1 MGQFTASIVLLLPL
15 VAFVSC
21 GEYDF
26 TVEVPAGKF
35 QCFFQPVDLTKH
47 KTLEVD
53 YQVIDGGDLNI
64 NFMILHG
71 ANILKQDQLKVD
83 GSHRIE
89 LNQPGDYQVCFD
101 NSFSYQSRKVV
112 FFEIFLFDAHG
123 NLDETDLSAM
133 ARTDAD
139 LSSKMNE
146 LGVTIDEFH
155 RRANGIKNN
164 LNKVEYHQALLRA
177 HEARD
182 RAVMSAN
189 FDRVTFWSVVHTLV
203 MVGVAGVQVFLI
215 RSLFEE
221 NSKVGKVLR
230 KGKFD

>member
-1 MGQFTASIVLLLPL
+1 MKLVVLLLL
-15 VAFVSC
+15 ALGFVHG
-21 GEYDF
+21 GEFDF

-35 QCFFQPVDLTKH
+35 ECFFQSVDIAKH

-64 NFMILHG
+64 NFMLIHG
-71 ANILKQDQLKVD
+71 ANVLQQDQLKTD
-83 GSHRIE
+83 GSHRIDLTE
-89 LNQPGDYQVCFD
+89 GGDYQVCFD
-101 NSFSYQSRKVV
+101 NSFSYQTRKVV
-112 FFEIFLFDAHG
+112 FFEIFLFDANG
-123 NLDETDLSAM
+123 NLDES
-133 ARTDAD
+133 D
-139 LSSKMNE
+139 LSSLARQDAELSIRMND

-182 RAVMSAN
+182 RAIMSAN
-189 FDRVTFWSVVHTLV
+189 FDRVTFWSLLHTLV
-203 MVGVAGVQVFLI
+203 LLGVAAIQVFMI
-215 RSLFEE
+215 RQLFEE
-221 NSKVGKVLR
+221 NSKIGRVLR